1 MAVITGAGLVGRLE
15 QVDRERSVVILATH
29 PDFSVGVR
37 LVESQDEGLAKGTGG
52 YEIRLEDGV
61 RLDAFIEEGEVVITS
76 GGRSRFPGDI
86 PVGKVTDPDNFAEY
100 ERIIKIELAA
110 SLENLSFVNVV
121 TDSGSGS

>member
-1 MAVITGAGLVGRLE
+1 M
-15 QVDRERSVVILATH
+15 
-29 PDFSVGVR
+29 
-37 LVESQDEGLAKGTGG
+37 
-52 YEIRLEDGV
+52 

-86 PVGKVTDPDNFAEY
+86 PVGKVSDPDNFAEY